1 MKPIPLII
9 CIILGVLI
17 GLGLYTWLF
26 DYAVQMT
33 IIGLLVST
41 LLVGGFAVYLVGNQA
56 E

>member
-1 MKPIPLII
+1 MKPIPLIF
-9 CIILGVLI
+9 CVILGVTI
-17 GLGLYTWLF
+17 GLVLYTWLF

-41 LLVGGFAVYLVGNQA
+41 LLVGGFAVYLVGIEA